1 MTPEK
6 SSKREGGALSWLA
19 IYREPVVLRMFFL
32 GFSSGL
38 PLLLVLG
45 TLSFWMREVGVDLKS
60 IGFMS
65 WVGLCWGMKWLWSPL
80 VDKLRIPLLSS
91 RLGQR
96 RAWLLTAQIGLI
108 VSLALMAFADPA
120 KSLTLTAALA
130 LSTAFFGAT
139 QDIALDAFRI
149 ESGSEE
155 KQAAFAAT
163 YQTGYRLAMIWAGA
177 GALAIAAFFETQ
189 FGTAVGWRSAYLVM
203 SASMLVGVVTVLLS
217 PEPEQSRRVH
227 AQTYASKREWIFE
240 AICKPFLDFF
250 SRFGWGAA
258 VILVLIAT
266 YRISDVVMGVMA
278 NPFYADLGFS
288 KEEVAAVSKVFGLI
302 MTLVGAFAGGAI
314 ASRIGV
320 MRTFRYTVFGL
331 LRGVMRTLFLGG
343 LLSAATNLLFS
354 ALALRGHDTAFLV
367 LTVSAD
373 NFAGGLAS
381 AAFVAYLSGLTNVAY
396 SATQYALFSSVMLI
410 LPKFLAGFSGVAVQS
425 VGYATFFTAT
435 AAIGVPVLIL
445 VVLAGVVR
453 KKKTPHEAASGTV
466 QD

>member
-130 LSTAFFGAT
+130 LTTAFFGAT

-189 FGTAVGWRSAYLVM
+189 FGAAVGWRSAYLVM

-258 VILVLIAT
+258 VILTLIAT

-320 MRTFRYTVFGL
+320 MRT
-331 LRGVMRTLFLGG
+331 LFLGG

-354 ALALRGHDTAFLV
+354 ALALRGHDTSFLV

-453 KKKTPHEAASGTV
+453 KKKTPREAASETG

>member
-65 WVGLCWGMKWLWSPL
+65 WGGLCWGMKWLWSPL
-80 VDKLRIPLLSS
+80 VDKLSIPLLSS

-108 VSLALMAFADPA
+108 VSLVLMAFADPA

-130 LSTAFFGAT
+130 LTTAFFCAT

-227 AQTYASKREWIFE
+227 AQAYASKREWLFE
-240 AICKPFLDFF
+240 AICKRFLGEDFF
-250 SRFGWGAA
+250 AC
-258 VILVLIAT
+258 
-266 YRISDVVMGVMA
+266 
-278 NPFYADLGFS
+278 
-288 KEEVAAVSKVFGLI
+288 
-302 MTLVGAFAGGAI
+302 
-314 ASRIGV
+314 
-320 MRTFRYTVFGL
+320 
-331 LRGVMRTLFLGG
+331 
-343 LLSAATNLLFS
+343 
-354 ALALRGHDTAFLV
+354 
-367 LTVSAD
+367 
-373 NFAGGLAS
+373 
-381 AAFVAYLSGLTNVAY
+381 
-396 SATQYALFSSVMLI
+396 
-410 LPKFLAGFSGVAVQS
+410 
-425 VGYATFFTAT
+425 
-435 AAIGVPVLIL
+435 
-445 VVLAGVVR
+445 
-453 KKKTPHEAASGTV
+453 
-466 QD
+466 

>member
-1 MTPEK
+1 
-6 SSKREGGALSWLA
+6 
-19 IYREPVVLRMFFL
+19 
-32 GFSSGL
+32 
-38 PLLLVLG
+38 
-45 TLSFWMREVGVDLKS
+45 
-60 IGFMS
+60 
-65 WVGLCWGMKWLWSPL
+65 
-80 VDKLRIPLLSS
+80 
-91 RLGQR
+91 
-96 RAWLLTAQIGLI
+96 
-108 VSLALMAFADPA
+108 
-120 KSLTLTAALA
+120 
-130 LSTAFFGAT
+130 
-139 QDIALDAFRI
+139 
-149 ESGSEE
+149 
-155 KQAAFAAT
+155 
-163 YQTGYRLAMIWAGA
+163 
-177 GALAIAAFFETQ
+177 
-189 FGTAVGWRSAYLVM
+189 M

-258 VILVLIAT
+258 VILALIAT

-320 MRTFRYTVFGL
+320 MRT
-331 LRGVMRTLFLGG
+331 LFLGG

-381 AAFVAYLSGLTNVAY
+381 AAVVAYLSGLTNVAY